1 MKDLNEWI
9 EQGHKMAENRQK
21 RIQRAKIWKFDTVAT
36 HGLYDLN
43 QALEYNN
50 GSIMEPVYMSPA
62 QAYADSAEM
71 EAAMSYQI
79 PTWGYSRIANPST
92 FFLEETM
99 ALLETYGS
107 DIQAPPWQ
115 PAAACRPYAR
125 LLILFYAMMRV
136 SPIKILSFPPRS
148 MAALFNSSG
157 CEDGRRRGL
166 KCAGL

>member
-9 EQGHKMAENRQK
+9 EQGHKMAENRQN
-21 RIQRAKIWKFDTVAT
+21 RIQRAKSWKFDTVAT

-43 QALEYNN
+43 QAIEYNN

-62 QAYADSAEM
+62 QAYVNSAEM
-71 EAAMSYQI
+71 EAAMSYQM

-107 DIQAPPWQ
+107 DIQA
-115 PAAACRPYAR
+115 
-125 LLILFYAMMRV
+125 
-136 SPIKILSFPPRS
+136 S
-148 MAALFNSSG
+148 ALATSSG
-157 CEDGRRRGL
+157 MALAGERRF
-166 KCAGL
+166 AT